1 MSTKRFDTEGHL
13 LESSTLSSTIRQT
26 QRYEYD
32 RLGRLQA
39 LTDAG
44 GGIRHIGW
52 NAQGLPDALTDAL
65 GRTTHFAYDAA
76 GNITVVADAA
86 NAVTRFELDVY
97 DRPTA
102 VVAPNGATTRY
113 ARDDFGRV
121 VATTGADSGTT
132 TRRFDAAD
140 RLVVSLDANGN
151 RTSYEYDAMGRIVRQ
166 SVIDAGNGG
175 RTTVT
180 TWRYEGTRLV
190 AIDHPNQAERY
201 GYNAKGRVSA
211 RTVILGLANG
221 AHVRYTTRY
230 RYDALGELASVTL
243 ADGSNLD
250 YRRNGQNQVTAL
262 ERSPAGSPW
271 LRWLMPRQTIV
282 QDLERDVVGLRR
294 LTYGNGIEAYYQRG
308 KEGSLARIVY
318 RDPRMRASREQPGAP
333 LEALLGVRPALAATA
348 PALPG
353 ALGLPPDPQALLD
366 HRYLWDMQGNLLHTR
381 DKDAASS
388 YAYDAR
394 DRLIVA
400 ATGPIASFARYHYDD
415 NGNRLLAQEDL
426 ADQSDVRGNTVKTS
440 YAPSA
445 DHWKTEA
452 GEVGADDAHHDAMG
466 QPERIG
472 HRSFVWDALG
482 KLLEVRDGQRVLARY
497 RYNHRGERIEKI
509 AGSEHTYYLYE
520 DRKLVAELD
529 SMGTLRRQ
537 YIYLASQPVAI
548 IDALSGVTV
557 GADDTTPTS
566 FTAGITNL
574 WRIWFGKSETVAY
587 LHSNH
592 LGAAEMVTDTKGKPI
607 WQGTYRPFG
616 KLMSAVAQSRTATG
630 TTGFELNLRL
640 PGQYADKETGL
651 YYNDHRYYDPARG
664 RYLTPDP
671 LGLAGG
677 ANGYA
682 YAGVNPM
689 KYIDPS
695 GLILFAFDGT
705 NNSNPPPGADDFSNV
720 YKFFLAYDTTQNGP
734 KWYMNGIGR
743 DDPDSGIRTN
753 LTDVA
758 NANTG
763 HDRVRYMQQRL
774 DDYMSETTFKIGDTV
789 NIDIVGFSRGAAMAR
804 DFVNRVATRLKTD
817 KYKNSGACVQIR
829 FLGLWDTVAQFGV
842 NGVDNTEWKL
852 AIPAEARNV
861 FQAVALNEHRYAFP
875 GEAIGS
881 GTQRGFIG
889 SHADIGGSYGT
900 GDLSDVALNW
910 IVEQAKA
917 SGIKMFKWGE
927 NGTNIQWGIVTNP
940 VLHDKG
946 GSDRDFCLRANNDMW
961 ADNCQKQK
969 QATPGGMTWSQTQTG
984 HLISLYPK
992 PTMDADG
999 SSAIVGIVNMKEY
1012 AAWLKQHYG
1021 LAVQFSSR

>member
-1 MSTKRFDTEGHL
+1 
-13 LESSTLSSTIRQT
+13 
-26 QRYEYD
+26 
-32 RLGRLQA
+32 
-39 LTDAG
+39 
-44 GGIRHIGW
+44 
-52 NAQGLPDALTDAL
+52 
-65 GRTTHFAYDAA
+65 
-76 GNITVVADAA
+76 
-86 NAVTRFELDVY
+86 
-97 DRPTA
+97 
-102 VVAPNGATTRY
+102 
-113 ARDDFGRV
+113 
-121 VATTGADSGTT
+121 
-132 TRRFDAAD
+132 
-140 RLVVSLDANGN
+140 
-151 RTSYEYDAMGRIVRQ
+151 
-166 SVIDAGNGG
+166 
-175 RTTVT
+175 
-180 TWRYEGTRLV
+180 
-190 AIDHPNQAERY
+190 
-201 GYNAKGRVSA
+201 
-211 RTVILGLANG
+211 
-221 AHVRYTTRY
+221 
-230 RYDALGELASVTL
+230 
-243 ADGSNLD
+243 
-250 YRRNGQNQVTAL
+250 
-262 ERSPAGSPW
+262 
-271 LRWLMPRQTIV
+271 
-282 QDLERDVVGLRR
+282 
-294 LTYGNGIEAYYQRG
+294 
-308 KEGSLARIVY
+308 
-318 RDPRMRASREQPGAP
+318 
-333 LEALLGVRPALAATA
+333 
-348 PALPG
+348 
-353 ALGLPPDPQALLD
+353 
-366 HRYLWDMQGNLLHTR
+366 
-381 DKDAASS
+381 
-388 YAYDAR
+388 
-394 DRLIVA
+394 
-400 ATGPIASFARYHYDD
+400 
-415 NGNRLLAQEDL
+415 
-426 ADQSDVRGNTVKTS
+426 
-440 YAPSA
+440 
-445 DHWKTEA
+445 
-452 GEVGADDAHHDAMG
+452 
-466 QPERIG
+466 
-472 HRSFVWDALG
+472 
-482 KLLEVRDGQRVLARY
+482 
-497 RYNHRGERIEKI
+497 
-509 AGSEHTYYLYE
+509 
-520 DRKLVAELD
+520 
-529 SMGTLRRQ
+529 
-537 YIYLASQPVAI
+537 
-548 IDALSGVTV
+548 
-557 GADDTTPTS
+557 
-566 FTAGITNL
+566 
-574 WRIWFGKSETVAY
+574 
-587 LHSNH
+587 
-592 LGAAEMVTDTKGKPI
+592 
-607 WQGTYRPFG
+607 
-616 KLMSAVAQSRTATG
+616 MSAVAQSRTATG

-1021 LAVQFSSR
+1021 LDVQFSSR